1 MSNLPTI
8 PLAALRAKKVAAL
21 LALAHQAEVPV
32 PLVMSV
38 QHDKHLADL
47 WFMTDADEY
56 AAWADWLNPDES
68 SDTDYVSAKVTVEL
82 ADLGPLTVE
91 WFRSVA

>member
-1 MSNLPTI
+1 MPTTTLPTTI
-8 PLAALRAKKVAAL
+8 LRAKKVAAL

-38 QHDKHLADL
+38 QNHEYLADL
-47 WFMTDADEY
+47 RFMADADEY
-56 AAWADWLNPDES
+56 AAWADWLSPNES
-68 SDTDYVSAKVTVEL
+68 CGDDYVTAEVTVEL

-91 WFRSVA
+91 WFRSVE